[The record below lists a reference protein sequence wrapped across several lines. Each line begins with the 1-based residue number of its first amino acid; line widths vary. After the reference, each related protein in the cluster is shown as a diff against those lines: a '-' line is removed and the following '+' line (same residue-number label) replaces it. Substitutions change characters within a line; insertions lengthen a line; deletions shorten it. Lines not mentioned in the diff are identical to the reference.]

1 MANIALDGLGA
12 NYQGQYAS
20 KILLEPMFRSDDI
33 MSNYTVYPNVKYKQ
47 NIMLAPKLTGI
58 TALNTGCSSTNTCD
72 PAGFTIAPKVITVE
86 NVSVKQVQ
94 CWDEFKD
101 QFIVESYKS
110 GLNMPDLT
118 GTQLADVILSRVRS
132 GVQSD
137 VVRNMWA
144 GDTALGGGGA
154 AGTNPTCSYRW
165 ADGLWKL
172 LSAGGAVNGTRLNE
186 VTATNGAAAN
196 YNTIGGSITA
206 LDATQLLTSVF
217 DTAPAELQQTPAGEK
232 RMFVT
237 PNIYNAY
244 YGALTALS
252 PTGGSVDFGHSEAQS
267 GVNYPRLRFRGVEI
281 VCMYEWDAAFAQNT
295 ASPLFVM
302 PNMTG
307 AGVAKN
313 AKNGCIYAAK
323 DNLMIGSNV
332 TDPDNQL
339 KMFYDE
345 VSDNMYVR
353 ANFTMG
359 FQYGWNSLVTG
370 ACLIK

>member
-33 MSNYTVYPNVKYKQ
+33 MRNYTIYPNVKYKQ
-47 NIMLAPKLTGI
+47 NLMLAPKLQGI
-58 TALNTGCSSTNTCD
+58 TALNTGCSSTNTCN

-101 QFIVESYKS
+101 QFIVESYRA
-110 GLNMPDLT
+110 GINMPDLT
-118 GTQLADVILSRVRS
+118 GTELANVILNRVRS

-144 GDTALGGGGA
+144 GDSSVNASGA
-154 AGTNPTCSYRW
+154 TCSYKW
-165 ADGLWKL
+165 ADGLWKA
-172 LSAGGAVNGTRLNE
+172 LSVGTAVNGTRLNE

-196 YNTIGGSITA
+196 YNTVGGSITA
-206 LDATQLLTSVF
+206 LDAAQLLTTVF
-217 DTAPAELQQTPAGEK
+217 DTAPAELQQTPASEK

-244 YGALTALS
+244 YGALTALA
-252 PTGGSVDFGHSEAQS
+252 PTAGSVDYGHSEAQS

-281 VCMYEWDAAFAQNT
+281 VCMYEWDT
-295 ASPLFVM
+295 ALTALTPALFVM

-307 AGVAKN
+307 AGAAKN

-323 DNLMIGSNV
+323 DNLM
-332 TDPDNQL
+332 
-339 KMFYDE
+339 
-345 VSDNMYVR
+345 NMYVR